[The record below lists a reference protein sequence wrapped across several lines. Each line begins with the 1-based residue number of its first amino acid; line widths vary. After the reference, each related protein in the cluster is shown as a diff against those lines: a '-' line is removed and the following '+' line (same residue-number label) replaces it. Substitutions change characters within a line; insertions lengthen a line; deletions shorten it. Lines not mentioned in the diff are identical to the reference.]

1 MRDYLHLTPNHFSS
15 FPSSVSVV
23 SISNN
28 TEIDAGTTGVF
39 MCVAAGIPNPQIS
52 WLKNDT
58 LLEEDEH
65 IRIMDDLF
73 EHENITFVKSVLE
86 IRDVQSNDTSTYMCV
101 ASVPRLEAANSF
113 NLTVISAPASITS
126 PPINQTVIAGG
137 DVVLSCAATG
147 IPLPSLAWRML
158 SPVGEEV
165 TNTSSTLIFTWLSLE
180 EEVPVVTTTLHVVSL
195 VADSE
200 YSCEAS
206 NNYGSDTATAYI
218 TLQGTSLCVFML

>member
-1 MRDYLHLTPNHFSS
+1 
-15 FPSSVSVV
+15 
-23 SISNN
+23 
-28 TEIDAGTTGVF
+28 
-39 MCVAAGIPNPQIS
+39 MCVATGIPNPQIS

-65 IRIMDDLF
+65 IHIMNELSEDD
-73 EHENITFVKSVLE
+73 NATFVKSILE
-86 IRDVQSNDTSTYMCV
+86 IHDAQSNDTSTYTCV
-101 ASVPRLEAANSF
+101 ASVPRLETANNF
-113 NLTVISAPASITS
+113 NLTVITAPASITS

-137 DVVLSCAATG
+137 DVVLSCTATG
-147 IPLPSLAWRML
+147 IPFPSLAWRML

-165 TNTSSTLIFTWLSLE
+165 SNTSSTLIFTWVALE

-206 NNYGSDTATAYI
+206 NNYGSDTETAYI
-218 TLQGTSLCVFML
+218 TLQGTNLCFHVVEANIIGITNCIYCPIIPFSPFSLSNCSQSLSGDSTT